1 MSTVRV
7 VLWEGKSPE
16 FRQAMAVIEAL
27 VGAFGEADEKTR
39 RAIAEDAGVKIDAL
53 DDRLSLAE
61 DVLHGLKTGGL
72 DNECEFDDLTVIDH
86 IPDEDDDEDDGDD
99 DDGDE
104 EGEDE

>member
-39 RAIAEDAGVKIDAL
+39 KAIAEDAGVKIEAL

-72 DNECEFDDLTVIDH
+72 DDECEFDDLTVIDR
-86 IPDEDDDEDDGDD
+86 IPDEDDDDEDD
-99 DDGDE
+99 DDDDE